1 MGLLG
6 FCLENSKP
14 PHLPLPEECHRAS
27 IRFQDQFPFSWQN
40 LLSQYLRFLKC
51 FSMLMRHFGTL
62 KPSVND
68 LFFVDILIPPW
79 VLTFCVRYL
88 LPQKPF
94 SLCMDSKIAFSYTVF
109 PCPTLALILCPRT
122 SPHPSAVST
131 VLVIWEY
138 PPHHDWTQIS
148 CYETRE
154 LLNSTKPLTLPGP
167 CVLALDC

>member
-1 MGLLG
+1 VD
-6 FCLENSKP
+6 SQ
-14 PHLPLPEECHRAS
+14 PLSLWELSYLNAEAQGSDIRCRA
-27 IRFQDQFPFSWQN
+27 
-40 LLSQYLRFLKC
+40 
-51 FSMLMRHFGTL
+51 T
-62 KPSVND
+62 
-68 LFFVDILIPPW
+68 FFVDILIPPW